1 MNVLGA
7 VKDHPR
13 LRPPPRQSSRAC
25 TKWTL
30 GLDLRRAPA
39 KQVVQAQGDKADYL
53 GILSNVTDAGQQH
66 NY

>member
-7 VKDHPR
+7 IKDHPR
-13 LRPPPRQSSRAC
+13 PQPPPRQSSRAC
-25 TKWTL
+25 TKWKL
-30 GLDLRRAPA
+30 GVDLRRVPA
-39 KQVVQAQGDKADYL
+39 KQVVQAQGNKADFL